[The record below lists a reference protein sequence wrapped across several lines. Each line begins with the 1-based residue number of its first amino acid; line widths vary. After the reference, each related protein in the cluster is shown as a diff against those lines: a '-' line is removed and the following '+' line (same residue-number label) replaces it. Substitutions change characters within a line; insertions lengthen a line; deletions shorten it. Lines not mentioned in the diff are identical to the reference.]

1 MGCVSGRGHPR
12 HLTSRIFWP
21 LTRRRLFPAAAILL
35 IYCGAMSQH
44 RLLWLSSVL
53 AFAAVACGGAA
64 VPQQELTSAKAAVAG
79 AEVGGAAENPKAALH
94 LQLAKQQI
102 AEAEKLIEEG
112 DNEEAARVITR
123 AQADADLALALAK
136 ENKAKLDAQNAKEQ
150 LERLQKKA
158 Q

>member
-1 MGCVSGRGHPR
+1 M
-12 HLTSRIFWP
+12 LQ
-21 LTRRRLFPAAAILL
+21 L
-35 IYCGAMSQH
+35 
-44 RLLWLSSVL
+44 RLLGLSSIL
-53 AFAAVACGGAA
+53 ALCAAACGGAA

-102 AEAEKLIEEG
+102 SEAEKLIEEG

-136 ENKAKLDAQNAKEQ
+136 ENKAKVEAQAAKEQ
-150 LERLQKKA
+150 LDRLQKKA

>member
-1 MGCVSGRGHPR
+1 M
-12 HLTSRIFWP
+12 LQ
-21 LTRRRLFPAAAILL
+21 L
-35 IYCGAMSQH
+35 
-44 RLLWLSSVL
+44 RLLGLSSIL
-53 AFAAVACGGAA
+53 ALCAAACGGAA

-102 AEAEKLIEEG
+102 GEAEKLIEEG

-123 AQADADLALALAK
+123 AQADADLALSLAK
-136 ENKAKLDAQNAKEQ
+136 ENKAKVEAQAAKEQ
-150 LERLQKKA
+150 LDRLQKKA